1 PAQLQEAL
9 DLLLQ
14 RAPPERRAV
23 ADDAP
28 HLRPPRVQMEVQ
40 RLRPVRAELPVIE
53 LAEHLARDVLD
64 HQPHDLP
71 FDPARHRL
79 DQAADVR
86 VDFGRRQKPGPA
98 GAVTTMNPL
107 TRSLTRRSPTRVGGR
122 GGGASPTLTPTRATG
137 PGGRAWNDIS
147 PRREPRQV
155 HHRPRR
161 NRVERDAPRLGV
173 EGQEPL

>member
-1 PAQLQEAL
+1 IACGRARSRLAL
-9 DLLLQ
+9 
-14 RAPPERRAV
+14 
-23 ADDAP
+23 
-28 HLRPPRVQMEVQ
+28 
-40 RLRPVRAELPVIE
+40 
-53 LAEHLARDVLD
+53 
-64 HQPHDLP
+64 
-71 FDPARHRL
+71 
-79 DQAADVR
+79 AADVR
-86 VDFGRRQKPGPA
+86 VDFGRGRYPGPA

-173 EGQEPL
+173 EGQEPLVAVRLLPHVRRRALDAARVPHVRRQLGRDVVVAQRDVVPTRR